1 MSDVLDR
8 YRSLADAVG
17 ARVNGVTETD
27 WDRQSPCTEWKARDV
42 VAHVI
47 GVHRHF
53 LAGLDGTDEPTA
65 ELGDLPAAWAAARAD
80 IEEALSDPDRATAI
94 VESPF
99 GQLPFEALVGRLL
112 SVDLLVHTWDL
123 ARATDQDETINE
135 EFSAQALSGLRPLD
149 GMIRGPG
156 MFEPALEPPVGA
168 SNQVQLLSFLG
179 RRV

>member
-8 YRSLADAVG
+8 YRILADDFG
-17 ARVNGVTETD
+17 ARIKGVTEEG
-27 WDRQSPCTEWKARDV
+27 WDNQSPCTEWKARDV
-42 VAHVI
+42 AAHVI

-53 LAGLDGTDEPTA
+53 LAGLDGTDEPSGDP
-65 ELGDLPAAWAAARAD
+65 GDLVAAWEAARAD

-99 GQLPFEALVGRLL
+99 GQMPFEALVGRLL
-112 SVDLLVHTWDL
+112 SVDTLVHTWDL
-123 ARATDQDETINE
+123 ARATGQDETINE
-135 EFSAQALSGLRPLD
+135 EFSSHALSGLAPLD

-156 MFEPALEPPVGA
+156 MFEPAIDPPLGA
-168 SNQVQLLSFLG
+168 SSQVQLLSFLG

>member
-8 YRSLADAVG
+8 YRILADDFS
-17 ARVNGVTETD
+17 ARVNGVAESG
-27 WDRQSPCTEWKARDV
+27 WDAQSPCTEWKARDV

-53 LAGLDGTDEPTA
+53 LAGLDGTEEPTGDPG
-65 ELGDLPAAWAAARAD
+65 ELTAAWASTRAD
-80 IEEALSDPDRATAI
+80 IEAALADPDRSTSL

-99 GQLPFEALVGRLL
+99 GTMPFEALVGRLM
-112 SVDLLVHTWDL
+112 SVDILVHTWDL
-123 ARATDQDETINE
+123 ARATGQDERIND
-135 EFSAQALSGLRPLD
+135 EFCGHALSGMRPLD

-156 MFEPALEPPVGA
+156 MFDPAVEPT
-168 SNQVQLLSFLG
+168 SSDNQTQLLSFLG